1 MRMIQDMKMN
11 KNNYAIIMAG
21 GVGSRFWPLS
31 TQENPKQFHDILG
44 SGDTLIQKTFYRLI
58 EFVPTENILVL
69 TNSRYKDLVH
79 EQIPILDEHQII
91 LEPDMRN
98 TGPCILYAA
107 LKIKKMN
114 EDAVMIVAPS
124 DHWIE
129 DEKTFE
135 KNVKQAFKYCSTNDV
150 LMTLGIKPTFP
161 NTGYGYI
168 EYDKATTN
176 AIKPVH
182 QFREKPDYNTA
193 KEFLAQGNFLWNAG
207 IFIWSAKSV
216 VEAFKINNPEL
227 YMLFSK
233 GEKVYNTEDEAD
245 FIEENYGKAENISVD
260 YAIMEKSTNVLVLPA
275 EFDWNDLGTW
285 GSVYDKIATQK
296 DENVVVNSKA
306 IIDSGNGNFIRTHNN
321 KIVAVEG
328 LNDYVIVDEKE
339 VLLIFPREKEQEI
352 KELRTHVGKTYGDEY
367 I

>member
-1 MRMIQDMKMN
+1 MEKN
-11 KNNYAIIMAG
+11 TNNYAIIMAG

-31 TQENPKQFHDILG
+31 KQNNPKQFHDILG
-44 SGDTLIQKTFYRLI
+44 SGDTLIQKTFYRLL
-58 EFVPTENILVL
+58 EFVPHENILVL
-69 TNSRYKDLVH
+69 TNAKYEDLVH
-79 EQIPILDEHQII
+79 EQIPILTKEQVV

-107 LKIKKMN
+107 LKIFKQNK
-114 EDAVMIVAPS
+114 DAVMIVAPS

-129 DEKTFE
+129 DEATFA
-135 KNVKQAFKYCSTNDV
+135 KNVNQAFDFCATNDV

-168 EYDKATTN
+168 EYDKGSKDT
-176 AIKPVH
+176 IKPVT
-182 QFREKPDYNTA
+182 QFREKPDYKTA
-193 KEFLAQGNFLWNAG
+193 KEFITQGNFLWNAG

-216 VEAFKINNPEL
+216 IDAFKLNKPEL
-227 YMLFSK
+227 YTLFQD
-233 GEKVYNTEDEAD
+233 GFEVYNTDFEDD
-245 FIEENYGKAENISVD
+245 FVRDNYGKAENVSVD
-260 YAIMEKSTNVLVLPA
+260 YAIMENSTNVFVLPA

-285 GSVYDKIATQK
+285 GSIYDKLSEENE
-296 DENVVVNSKA
+296 ENVVVNAKA
-306 IIDSGNGNFIRTHNN
+306 IIDDGKGNFIRTHNN

-352 KELRTHVGKTYGDEY
+352 KQLRTRVGKNYGDEY

>member
-1 MRMIQDMKMN
+1 MN
-11 KNNYAIIMAG
+11 NNHYAIIMAG

-58 EFVPTENILVL
+58 EFVPTENILIL
-69 TNSRYKDLVH
+69 TNSRYKELVH
-79 EQIPILDEHQII
+79 EQLPVLSDEQIV

-107 LKIKKMN
+107 LKIKKKN
-114 EDAVMIVAPS
+114 ENAVMIVAPS

-129 DEKTFE
+129 DEKSFA
-135 KNVKQAFKYCSTNDV
+135 KNVKKAFEFSAKNNV

-168 EYDKATTN
+168 EYDSNVKE
-176 AIKPVH
+176 AIKPVI
-182 QFREKPDYNTA
+182 QFREKPDYKTA
-193 KEFLAQGNFLWNAG
+193 KEFITQGNFLWNAG
-207 IFIWSAKSV
+207 IFIWSVRSV
-216 VEAFKINNPEL
+216 IEAFEKNKPEL
-227 YMLFSK
+227 YKLFCE
-233 GEKVYNTEDEAD
+233 GEEVYNTDFEDD
-245 FIEENYGKAENISVD
+245 FVRDNYGKAENVSVD
-260 YAIMEKSTNVLVLPA
+260 YAIMEKSENVYVLPA

-285 GSVYDKIATQK
+285 GSVYDKFATSS
-296 DENVVVNSKA
+296 DENVVLKA
-306 IIDSGNGNFIRTHNN
+306 KSIIDNGKGNFIRTHDN

-328 LNDYVIVDEKE
+328 LNNYVIVDEKE

-352 KELRTHVGKTYGDEY
+352 KELRERIGKNFGNEY

>member
-1 MRMIQDMKMN
+1 MN
-11 KNNYAIIMAG
+11 NNHYAIIMAG

-58 EFVPTENILVL
+58 EFIPTENILIL
-69 TNSRYKDLVH
+69 TNSRYLNLVQEQLPVLSR
-79 EQIPILDEHQII
+79 EQIV

-107 LKIKKMN
+107 LKIKKKN
-114 EDAVMIVAPS
+114 ENAVMIVAPS

-135 KNVKQAFKYCSTNDV
+135 KNVKKAFGFSANNNV

-168 EYDKATTN
+168 EYDKT
-176 AIKPVH
+176 IKESIKHVN
-182 QFREKPDYNTA
+182 QFREKPDYKTA
-193 KEFLAQGNFLWNAG
+193 KEFISQGNFLWNAG
-207 IFIWSAKSV
+207 IFIWSVKSV
-216 VEAFKINNPEL
+216 IEAFEKNKPEL
-227 YMLFSK
+227 YNLFYQ
-233 GEKVYNTEDEAD
+233 GEDVYNTDFEDD
-245 FIEENYGKAENISVD
+245 FVRDNYGKAENVSVD
-260 YAIMEKSTNVLVLPA
+260 YAIMEKSDNVYVLPA

-285 GSVYDKIATQK
+285 GSVYDKLSTSK
-296 DENVVVNSKA
+296 EENVVINSKS
-306 IIDSGNGNFIRTHNN
+306 IIDDGEGNFIRTNDN
-321 KIVAVEG
+321 KIVAIEG
-328 LNDYVIVDEKE
+328 LNNYVIVDEKE

-352 KELRTHVGKTYGDEY
+352 KELRERVGKKFGNKY

>member
-1 MRMIQDMKMN
+1 MN
-11 KNNYAIIMAG
+11 NNHYAIIMAG

-58 EFVPTENILVL
+58 EFIPTENILIL
-69 TNSRYKDLVH
+69 TNSRYLNLVQEQLPVLSR
-79 EQIPILDEHQII
+79 EQIV

-107 LKIKKMN
+107 LKIKKKN

-135 KNVKQAFKYCSTNDV
+135 KNVKQAFNYCEKQNA

-168 EYDKATTN
+168 EYDRTIKE
-176 AIKPVH
+176 AIKPVN
-182 QFREKPDYNTA
+182 QFREKPDYKTA
-193 KEFLAQGNFLWNAG
+193 KEFIDQGNFLWNAG
-207 IFIWSAKSV
+207 IFIWSVKSV
-216 VEAFKINNPEL
+216 IEAFEKNKPEL
-227 YMLFSK
+227 YNLLCE
-233 GEKVYNTEDEAD
+233 GEDVYNTDFEDD
-245 FIEENYGKAENISVD
+245 FVRDNYGKAENVSVD
-260 YAIMEKSTNVLVLPA
+260 YAIMEKSDNVYVLPA
-275 EFDWNDLGTW
+275 EFDWNDLGVW
-285 GSVYDKIATQK
+285 GSVYDKIATK
-296 DENVVVNSKA
+296 EDENVVLNAKTV
-306 IIDSGNGNFIRTHNN
+306 IDDGKGNLVRTYNN
-321 KIVAVEG
+321 KIVAIEG
-328 LNDYVIVDEKE
+328 LNNYVIVDEKE

-352 KELRTHVGKTYGDEY
+352 KELRERVGKKFGNKY

>member
-1 MRMIQDMKMN
+1 
-11 KNNYAIIMAG
+11 MAG

-31 TQENPKQFHDILG
+31 TQDNPKQFHDILG

-69 TNSRYKDLVH
+69 TNSRYKDLVQ
-79 EQIPILDEHQII
+79 EQIPILSEKQIV

-107 LKIKKMN
+107 LKIKKQN
-114 EDAVMIVAPS
+114 KNAVMIVAPS

-129 DEKTFE
+129 DEETFA
-135 KNVKQAFKYCSTNDV
+135 KNVNQAFDFCANNDV
-150 LMTLGIKPTFP
+150 LMTLGIQPTFP

-168 EYDKATTN
+168 EYDKSSDN
-176 AIKPVH
+176 AIKPVN

-193 KEFLAQGNFLWNAG
+193 KEFIAKGNFLWNAG
-207 IFIWSAKSV
+207 IFIWSVNSV
-216 VEAFKINNPEL
+216 IEAFKINKPEL
-227 YMLFSK
+227 YNLFCE
-233 GEKVYNTEDEAD
+233 GLDVYNTDFEDD
-245 FIEENYGKAENISVD
+245 FVRDNYGKAENVSVD
-260 YAIMEKSTNVLVLPA
+260 YAIMEKSSNVFVLPA

-285 GSVYDKIATQK
+285 GSVYDKVATSK
-296 DENVVVNSKA
+296 DENVVVNAKS
-306 IIDSGNGNFIRTHNN
+306 IIDDGNGNFIRTHNN

-352 KELRTHVGKTYGDEY
+352 KQLRERVGKNYGDEY